1 MGSHKSKYHF
11 CYLLQSLNEQFP
23 HSTYIGYTVN
33 PKRRIRQ
40 HNREVRILIFN
51 IHIQIAN
58 GAYKTHKARPWEM
71 IVVVTGFPTHK
82 EALSFVWACLN
93 AIELSC

>member
-11 CYLLQSLNEQFP
+11 CYLLQSLNERFL

-40 HNREVRILIFN
+40 HNREVRISISKT
-51 IHIQIAN
+51 HIQIAN

-71 IVVVTGFPTHK
+71 IVVVIGFPTHK
-82 EALSFVWACLN
+82 EALSFEWACLTP
-93 AIELSC
+93 IELLC